1 MTGAAV
7 ALDYG
12 AVLAGKYSRFLLDGA
27 LTTLEL
33 TASAWLLA
41 VPVAMVVTGLR
52 ASPSRVARAAM
63 ASYVEYHRS
72 VPLLVQLFV
81 WYFAV
86 SELLPPSLN
95 RLVNAW
101 NSEFLF
107 AVVALLLYSAAY
119 MSEDLRSGLR
129 SIPPG
134 QYEASRAL
142 GLGRVATM
150 RLVILPQ
157 AWRAALPPLVNQALI
172 LFKGT
177 SLASVIGVAELT
189 YQARQ
194 IESQTFRPFEAFSVI
209 TLIYFMGTFT
219 IMATGSWLARRVRV
233 AGH

>member
-1 MTGAAV
+1 MV
-7 ALDYG
+7 LDYG
-12 AVLAGKYSRFLLDGA
+12 AVLAGKYSQFLLEGA

-33 TASAWLLA
+33 TAVAWVGA
-41 VPVAMVVTGLR
+41 VPLAMVVTGLR
-52 ASPSRVARAAM
+52 PSPSRLARTITVA
-63 ASYVEYHRS
+63 YVEYHRS

-86 SELLPPSLN
+86 SELLPASLN
-95 RLVNAW
+95 RLVNEW

-107 AVVALLLYSAAY
+107 AAIALLLYSAAY

-129 SIPPG
+129 GIPPG

-142 GLGRVATM
+142 GLGRIRTM
-150 RLVILPQ
+150 QLVILPQ

-194 IESQTFRPFEAFSVI
+194 IESQTFRPFEAFSIV
-209 TLIYFMGTFT
+209 TLIYFVGTFT
-219 IMATGSWLARRVRV
+219 IISTGGWLTRRLRIV
-233 AGH
+233 GH